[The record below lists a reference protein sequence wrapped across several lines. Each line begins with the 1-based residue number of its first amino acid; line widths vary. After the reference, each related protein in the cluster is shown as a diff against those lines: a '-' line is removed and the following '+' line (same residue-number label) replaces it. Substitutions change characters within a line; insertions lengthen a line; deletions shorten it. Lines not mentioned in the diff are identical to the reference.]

1 MKLLLRR
8 DQEPSGLMRNAVD
21 KLGIDVVIQETEKI
35 VRTEDRRKLAR

>member
-1 MKLLLRR
+1 
-8 DQEPSGLMRNAVD
+8 MRNAVD